1 MKDEVR
7 RPEGPPARSRGREGP
22 LTSSIYIC
30 CIVSDPSRVMMSR
43 PDGWVSWKEARV
55 EHGLTYKVSELQI
68 SKDSRHGA
76 NEVLCFVGLDEDQGH
91 GTQCSDSWTRYLQG

>member
-1 MKDEVR
+1 M
-7 RPEGPPARSRGREGP
+7 
-22 LTSSIYIC
+22 
-30 CIVSDPSRVMMSR
+30 
-43 PDGWVSWKEARV
+43 

-68 SKDSRHGA
+68 SKDNRHGA